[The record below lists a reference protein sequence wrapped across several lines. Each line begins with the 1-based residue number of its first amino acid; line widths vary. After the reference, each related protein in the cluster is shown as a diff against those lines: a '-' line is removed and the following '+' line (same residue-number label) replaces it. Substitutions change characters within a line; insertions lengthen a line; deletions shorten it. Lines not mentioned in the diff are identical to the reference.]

1 MSTDMH
7 IEVYFLLFI
16 LFVILSNFLN
26 SKSIN
31 LIPIK
36 IRLILQAIIIII
48 FFIGV
53 NKVIHIG
60 NKECS
65 QNIIRTA
72 GTINCAYT
80 HSLEVRFK
88 NCNGYN
94 SYSNINISEKKLYTK
109 YGSITIYYS
118 QEGLIDDTRESFSYQ
133 AFLSK
138 ADFLEKSEMPIRK
151 KVAIFMLLLWL
162 YFVLNYKKKLTLPS
176 SYNKSTYLKI
186 DPYNE
191 KSYEFLSKLNPH
203 EYNTENYDTMY
214 LIYTDSSDKINI
226 KRTDIFSL
234 LLPAVISTALL
245 WMLLHLVF
253 KEDIPSDE
261 VAGIYASIAT
271 IFVFFLISFYFTVKN
286 LNAIKHIGIFDY
298 STKQY
303 KANDYNKTISFN
315 DIYGYTIIFKTIK
328 TKIEANLSEDIQER
342 TFIERLYILDLILSN
357 GEVLNLM
364 ANENKNTLLAQAKI
378 ISAYTQKPI
387 FDLGKWNYFDLKNI
401 YLDTLTKKSD

>member
-1 MSTDMH
+1 MLIGYARISKADDSQVLDLQIDALRNAGVLDEHIYTDKISGVKDDRPGLESCLKALRQNDTLIVWKLDRLGRNLKHLISTVDD
-7 IEVYFLLFI
+7 
-16 LFVILSNFLN
+16 LN

-53 NKVIHIG
+53 
-60 NKECS
+60 
-65 QNIIRTA
+65 T
-72 GTINCAYT
+72 
-80 HSLEVRFK
+80 
-88 NCNGYN
+88 
-94 SYSNINISEKKLYTK
+94 
-109 YGSITIYYS
+109 
-118 QEGLIDDTRESFSYQ
+118 
-133 AFLSK
+133 
-138 ADFLEKSEMPIRK
+138 
-151 KVAIFMLLLWL
+151 KVAILMLLLWL
-162 YFVLNYKKKLTLPS
+162 YFVLNYQKKLTLPS

-186 DPYNE
+186 DPYDE
-191 KSYEFLSKLNPH
+191 KSYKFLSKLNPH

-245 WMLLHLVF
+245 WTLFHLVF
-253 KEDIPSDE
+253 KGDIPSDE
-261 VAGIYASIAT
+261 GANTYAT
-271 IFVFFLISFYFTVKN
+271 IAAIFVSFLISFYFTVKN

-298 STKQY
+298 KTKQY

-315 DIYGYTIIFKTIK
+315 DIYGYTIIFKTIE
-328 TKIEANLSEDIQER
+328 TKREANLRENIQEK
-342 TFIERLYILDLILSN
+342 TFIEKLYILDLILSN